1 VEIYYNQRTSDISFS
16 DNINVTKRIGQLP
29 KSATEAEALCKDLPG
44 QLSNLFGR
52 TVNFYECTIKYFGGM
67 NVFYLEFDGVI
78 EGTRSLQYVISKS
91 PSVLLV
97 FTATCKNERLETIKR
112 EFEDIISSV
121 VLE

>member
-1 VEIYYNQRTSDISFS
+1 
-16 DNINVTKRIGQLP
+16 
-29 KSATEAEALCKDLPG
+29 
-44 QLSNLFGR
+44 
-52 TVNFYECTIKYFGGM
+52 M

-78 EGTRSLQYVISKS
+78 EGTRTLQCHIPKS

-97 FTATCKNERLETIKR
+97 FTATCKNERLETMKR